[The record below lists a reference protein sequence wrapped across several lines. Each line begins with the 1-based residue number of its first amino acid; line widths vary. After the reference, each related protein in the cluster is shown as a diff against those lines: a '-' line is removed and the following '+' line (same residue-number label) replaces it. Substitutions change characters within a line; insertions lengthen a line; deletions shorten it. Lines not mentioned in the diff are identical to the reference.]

1 MTIRKMTAADI
12 CAAAEIEKVCFSVPW
27 TEGMLRSEIDDSSCV
42 YRGIFDGEA
51 LVGYAGMRTVLD
63 EGYINNVAV
72 LPAYRRQGLARA
84 LLTELEKD
92 AAALRLSFMTLE
104 VRESNLPA
112 RTLYASLGYIPVGL
126 RPRYYERPAE
136 DAVLMTKYFTER

>member
-112 RTLYASLGYIPVGL
+112 RTLYASLGYVPVGL

>member
-1 MTIRKMTAADI
+1 MTIRKMTDADI
-12 CAAAEIEKVCFSVPW
+12 GAAAEIEKVCFSVPW

-72 LPAYRRQGLARA
+72 LPAYRRKGLARA

-136 DAVLMTKYFTER
+136 GAVLMTKYFTER